1 MMNDPLA
8 ERSWHGR
15 AIDPFVDPWYR
26 FGRVM
31 EMVRDVAPATAGGK
45 WLDLGCQLGQF
56 LSVVG
61 ARLPVER
68 AGVDQF
74 RRDEAVELAA
84 KYFQLSIGRP
94 EDVLDPSWRYFTR
107 RIDEGGLALGER
119 FDVISA
125 LEILE
130 HMVDTDAFLDTCAEH
145 LVPGGLL
152 VVSTPNINSLR
163 NRVQVPLGKYPAGL
177 EYRNII
183 HHVRLY
189 NLENLVSHM
198 AAHGFERLAVRGVT
212 FLRMRW
218 MRTAPVRAFDRV
230 LADRI
235 PSLCGNL
242 IGVFRKGR

>member
-1 MMNDPLA
+1 MNPLA

-15 AIDPFVDPWYR
+15 AIDPFLDPWYR

-31 EMVRDVAPATAGGK
+31 EMVREVAPVAPGGK

-56 LSVVG
+56 LSVVR
-61 ARLPVER
+61 ADLQVER

-74 RRDEAVELAA
+74 RREEAVGLAA
-84 KYFQLSIGRP
+84 KYFQLAIERP

-107 RIDEGGLALGER
+107 EIDKGGIAIGER
-119 FDVISA
+119 FNVVSA

-130 HMVDTDAFLDTCAEH
+130 HMVDTDAFLQTCSDH
-145 LVPGGLL
+145 LEPGGLL
-152 VVSTPNINSLR
+152 VISTPNINSLR

-177 EYRNII
+177 EYRNVI

-189 NLENLVSHM
+189 NLDNLVSHM
-198 AAHGFERLAVRGVT
+198 ADHGFERVAVRGVT
-212 FLRMRW
+212 FFRMRW
-218 MRTAPVRAFDRV
+218 LRVAPIRAIDRF

-242 IGVFRKGR
+242 IGVFRKAR